1 MRRLAAALFGVGM
14 LSATP
19 ALALMPP
26 SAYEEALM
34 SATAE
39 AVLVDLDV
47 RLDDDTCHVSGTVSE
62 VRARKGERS
71 EHYPR
76 RRKLAEAPMRLTGG
90 VKPAA
95 DARLSLTLDCFGP
108 DGSPSIGGHF
118 QFSYERLSHA
128 KKLAVP
134 VDRNGEVVDA
144 YGSGVYTIE

>member
-1 MRRLAAALFGVGM
+1 MSPLAAALLGVGV

-26 SAYEEALM
+26 SAYEEALI

-39 AVLVDLDV
+39 ATLVDLDV
-47 RLDDDTCHVSGTVSE
+47 RLDDDRCHVSGTVSE
-62 VRARKGERS
+62 VRAHTGERS
-71 EHYPR
+71 EHYPL
-76 RRKLAEAPMRLTGG
+76 RRKLTEVPMRLTGE

-95 DARLSLTLDCFGP
+95 GARLSLTLACFGP

-134 VDRNGEVVDA
+134 VDRNGEIVDA
-144 YGSGVYTIE
+144 YGRGVYTIE